1 MADDRWIDSVRQG
14 GVLRFASG
22 RTLHGGSW
30 RDVLTASVSEINSL
44 LQTKNVGLQFEQA
57 AEAAA
62 AHLQIEA
69 TAGQIPAEAGGGT
82 LQADGRHGATRL
94 TLVGRRGDDESALRA
109 QSGRIFVPLAPAGHR
124 TRPPRGMMQVM
135 MVHELLH
142 AAGLR
147 AHNNAMDDIM
157 TGQMEDGSGG
167 KVHPWGGLGQDMP
180 PCVLGGGTVTRLH
193 ALWGQRLSSP

>member
-1 MADDRWIDSVRQG
+1 MADDRWIDGVRQA

-22 RTLHGGSW
+22 RTLNGGAW

-44 LQTKNVGLQFEQA
+44 LQTKNVALRFEQA
-57 AEAAA
+57 GEAGATQ
-62 AHLQIEA
+62 LQIEA
-69 TAGQIPAEAGGGT
+69 TAGPIPAEAGGGT
-82 LQADGRHGATRL
+82 LPADGRHGATRL
-94 TLVGRRGDDESALRA
+94 TLVGRRGDDDSALRA

-124 TRPPRGMMQVM
+124 TRPPRAMMQVM

-142 AAGLR
+142 AGGLR

-157 TGQMEDGSGG
+157 TAQMEDGRGG

-180 PCVLGGGTVTRLH
+180 PCVLGGGTVSRLQ
-193 ALWGQRLSSP
+193 ALWGQRRSP